1 MSTRGKNYRNSLD
14 KLKGKEF
21 YEVNEAIKLLKET
34 SATKFD
40 GTAEVHLNLNID
52 PTKSEQAI
60 RGTVPLPHGSGKK
73 IKIAAIVSD
82 DQVKAAK
89 DAGAENAGMEDL
101 IEEFSKGKIKY
112 DVIIATPEAMK
123 KLGKVAKILGQK
135 GIMPNPKSGTVTDNP
150 EKTIKELMAGRV
162 EYRNDKDGIIHTIF
176 GKVSFKE
183 EELENNLNTILK
195 VVRES
200 KPATV
205 KGTFVK
211 SITITSSMGPG
222 IKLDVNEAMKSQ

>member
-21 YEVNEAIKLLKET
+21 YEANEAIKLLKET

>member
-1 MSTRGKNYRNSLD
+1 MPKRGKNYRNSLD

-21 YEVNEAIKLLKET
+21 YEVSEAIKLLKET
-34 SATKFD
+34 SSTKFD
-40 GTAEVHLNLNID
+40 STAEVHFNLNID
-52 PTKSEQAI
+52 STKADQAI

-82 DQVKAAK
+82 DKVKAVK
-89 DAGAENAGMEDL
+89 DAGAVNAGMEDL
-101 IEEFSKGKIKY
+101 IDEFSKGKIKY

-135 GIMPNPKSGTVTDNP
+135 GIMPNPKSGTVTNDP

-162 EYRNDKDGIIHTIF
+162 EYRNDKDGIIHVIF

-183 EELENNLNTILK
+183 EELENNLKTLLK
-195 VVRES
+195 VIRES

-205 KGTFVK
+205 KSTFIK
-211 SITITSSMGPG
+211 SISLSSSMGPG
-222 IKLDVNEAMKSQ
+222 IRLNDTEAMKNG

>member
-1 MSTRGKNYRNSLD
+1 MPTRGKNYRNSLD

-40 GTAEVHLNLNID
+40 GTAEIHINLNIY
-52 PTKSEQAI
+52 PAKAEQAI

-73 IKIAAIVSD
+73 LKIAAIVSD
-82 DQVKAAK
+82 DKVKASK
-89 DAGAENAGMEDL
+89 DAGAVNAGMEDL
-101 IEEFSKGKIKY
+101 IDEFSKGKFKY
-112 DVIIATPEAMK
+112 DVIIATPDAMK

-135 GIMPNPKSGTVTDNP
+135 GMMPNPKSGTVTDDP

-205 KGTFVK
+205 KGTFVQ

>member
-21 YEVNEAIKLLKET
+21 YEANEAIKLLKET

-150 EKTIKELMAGRV
+150 EKTIKELIAGRV

>member
-150 EKTIKELMAGRV
+150 EKTIKELIAGRV